1 MTKVSFWA
9 IMFHLDGQY
18 RLMRTNLSRKK
29 KKELLEKYYYLWV
42 TLARA
47 RDAIYRCREIELAK
61 YGISPEQALIL
72 LIVRSLNNYATP
84 AEISRHIFRR
94 PNTVSVMVNGM
105 VKKGLLQKNKD
116 SHRKNLVRL
125 SLAEK
130 GEEAYQCTTMRES
143 ITKIMSDMSED
154 DTDKFQYYLSF
165 LIAKAK
171 TELGMA
177 TIPILPVRD

>member
-1 MTKVSFWA
+1 MSINVS
-9 IMFHLDGQY
+9 Q
-18 RLMRTNLSRKK
+18 KK
-29 KKELLEKYYYLWV
+29 NEELLEKYYCLWV

-72 LIVRSLNNYATP
+72 LIVRSLNNHATP

-105 VKKGLLQKNKD
+105 VKKGLLKRSKD
-116 SHRKNLVRL
+116 SHRRNLVRL

-130 GEEAYQCTTMRES
+130 GEDAYQCTRMRES
-143 ITKIMSDMSED
+143 IIRIMSDMSED
-154 DTDKFQYYLSF
+154 DVDKFQSYLNF

-177 TIPILPVRD
+177 NIPILPVRDVLP